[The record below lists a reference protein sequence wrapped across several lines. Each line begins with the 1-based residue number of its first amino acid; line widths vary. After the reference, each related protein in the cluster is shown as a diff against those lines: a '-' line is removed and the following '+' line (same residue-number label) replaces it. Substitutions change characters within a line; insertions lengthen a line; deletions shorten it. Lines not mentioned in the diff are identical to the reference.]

1 LTLKKMLT
9 LALCAAVL
17 AGTAIQT
24 RAAHAAGGPVVT
36 SLSTGAAERS
46 GRFLIAGSGFGAE
59 RGAVTVGGV
68 AAPVSRWS
76 DTQINAYVPEG
87 AALGTDDVAVT
98 AGGAAAD
105 AVELSVLARQQ
116 NGRAKWRIALE
127 GNYVLQRPAVA
138 PDGTVAVVDSYGD
151 LYAVSPNG
159 GLRWIVPFA
168 GGAGV
173 PSFGA
178 DGTLYVSNGPSIK
191 AYAPDGTLKWTF
203 TEPSDGQGIMA
214 GPTVG
219 PDGNIFAMTDFGGLG
234 ALALSPA
241 GQLLWSNQGS
251 PQLSEYGESG
261 AEVVFGSGQLYGA
274 FDGVGVSFASLWAFS
289 LGGSQKWS
297 RPAAGSDDPFMQ
309 QQRQPAVGPDGT
321 VYLTGMGGANG
332 WSLYAFDPAS
342 GSLKWNYSPYPANGM
357 SPPSVG
363 SDGTIYL
370 SRSLAYLE
378 AVKPTG
384 ASKWLAPFDG
394 SIVDNPQ
401 VSPAN
406 DIVVAGDRPNFGEP
420 GSVRAY
426 SAADGSPKWQ
436 LDLPSENGSYQMA
449 DTAFRFAA
457 DGRTA
462 YVGTSLPGNPSAPD
476 QYSYLYAIDT
486 TGSAP
491 PPPPPPSNQ
500 PPTISVTHTVDGS
513 GGWNKRTP
521 VAVAIAASDPDDGLA
536 AKPACTDSR
545 NAGAPVALNVSG
557 TASPY
562 STLVSGDG
570 THAIS
575 CTISDKSG
583 ASSSAKDT
591 VNLDATAPA
600 IGITHRRI
608 LGGYTITVTAS
619 DATSG
624 LSTAPACTDNAGPL
638 ALTKSGSAWTAT
650 VKTRGR
656 HTIRCS
662 VSDKAGWSSTAT
674 DSFTN

>member
-1 LTLKKMLT
+1 MTLKKMLT
-9 LALCAAVL
+9 LALCGAAL
-17 AGTAIQT
+17 AGGATHT

-36 SLSTGAAERS
+36 SLSTASADRS
-46 GRFLIAGSGFGAE
+46 GRFLIVGSGFGAD
-59 RGAVTVGGV
+59 RGTVTVGGV

-76 DTQINAYVPEG
+76 DTLVNAYVPEG
-87 AALGTDDVAVT
+87 AALGAVDVIVT
-98 AGGAAAD
+98 AGGAPSN
-105 AVELSVLARQQ
+105 AVKLSVLARQP
-116 NGRAKWRIALE
+116 NGRTKWRLAVE
-127 GNYVLQRPAVA
+127 GNYVNQRPAVA
-138 PDGTVAVVDSYGD
+138 PDGTIAVVDSYGD
-151 LYAVSPNG
+151 LYEVSPNG

-178 DGTLYVSNGPSIK
+178 DGTVYVSNGASIK
-191 AYAPDGTLKWTF
+191 AYAADGTLKSTF
-203 TEPSDGQGIMA
+203 TEPSDGQGIIA

-219 PDGNIFAMTDFGGLG
+219 PDGNVYAMTDFGGLG

-241 GQLLWSNQGS
+241 GQLLWSNRGD
-251 PQLSEYGESG
+251 PQLNEYGQIG

-309 QQRQPAVGPDGT
+309 QQRQPAVAPDGT

-363 SDGTIYL
+363 PDGTIYL

-384 ASKWLAPFDG
+384 ASKWVAPFDG
-394 SIVDNPQ
+394 SIVDQPQ

-426 SAADGSPKWQ
+426 SAATGSLQWQ
-436 LDLPSENGSYQMA
+436 LDLPSENGSYQIA
-449 DTAFRFAA
+449 YTRFRFAA
-457 DGRTA
+457 DGSTV
-462 YVGTSLPGNPSAPD
+462 YVGTALPGNPNAPD

-486 TGSAP
+486 GGSA

-500 PPTISVTHTVDGS
+500 PPTIAVSHVADGS
-513 GGWNKRTP
+513 AGWNKRAP
-521 VAVAIAASDPDDGLA
+521 VTVTIAASDPDDGLA

-545 NAGAPVALNVSG
+545 NGGAPVAVSVSG

-575 CTISDKSG
+575 CTVRDKSG
-583 ASSSAKDT
+583 ATSSAKDT
-591 VNLDATAPA
+591 VKLDSTAPA
-600 IGITHRRI
+600 IGVTHRRI

-624 LSTAPACTDNAGPL
+624 PAAAPTCTDDAKPL
-638 ALTKSGSAWTAT
+638 LLTKSGTAWTAT
-650 VKTRGR
+650 VKTRGQ

-662 VSDKAGWSSTAT
+662 VSDRAGWSSTAT